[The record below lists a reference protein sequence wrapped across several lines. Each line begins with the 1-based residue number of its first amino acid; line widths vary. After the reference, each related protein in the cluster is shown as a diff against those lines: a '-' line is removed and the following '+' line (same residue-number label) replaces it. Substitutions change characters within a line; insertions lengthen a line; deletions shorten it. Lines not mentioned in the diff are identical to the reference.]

1 MNNDY
6 IAKIEVDS
14 KELNM
19 IITSLKAT
27 RRIHNNDLERLDELI
42 ERLEDVRDTEEDE
55 YELFDNEF

>member
-1 MNNDY
+1 MNDYY

-27 RRIHNNDLERLDELI
+27 RSIHNNDLERLDELI
-42 ERLEDVRDTEEDE
+42 ERLEDIRDTDEDE
-55 YELFDNEF
+55 DELFDDEL